1 MKRLSALLIGMLA
14 LCCQAQQSYPK
25 DFFDYPL
32 DTRVSFTG
40 KAPTITDFLVSFLNQ
55 DETSEVLGSL
65 EIAWNHY
72 VQGEPQEPCVQ
83 FMVDEKNGYLR
94 HTDDSQLCEDL
105 EDEDEDEEYEEYDVK
120 SYIEMCYWNCAD
132 GKHKLLA
139 ENCITIID
147 GKYALTEYSGISF
160 FIYDNDSRKLFL
172 VSEEDIG
179 AYIEPELDDAATDTG
194 KALTAFDDKAI
205 VVYWLPQQ
213 GKDINVEIVSGTKRE
228 EARLVWDGMRFKRQ

>member
-1 MKRLSALLIGMLA
+1 MKRLSAIIIGMVA
-14 LCCQAQQSYPK
+14 LFSHAQQSYPE

-55 DETSEVLGSL
+55 DETSEVMGSL
-65 EIAWNHY
+65 DDAWKHY
-72 VQGEPQEPCVQ
+72 VLGESQDPCVL
-83 FMVDEKNGYLR
+83 FVVDEKNGYLR
-94 HTDDSQLCEDL
+94 HTEDSQLCEGL
-105 EDEDEDEEYEEYDVK
+105 EDDEYDEDSNVK

-147 GKYALTEYSGISF
+147 GWYALTEYSGISF
-160 FIYDNDSRKLFL
+160 FIYDNDSHKLFP

-179 AYIEPELDDAATDTG
+179 AYIEPELDESATDTG
-194 KALTAFDDKAI
+194 KTLTTFENEAI

-213 GKDINVEIVSGTKRE
+213 GKDINVEIVSGTKRV